1 MLTRSNIIAF
11 LAYSR
16 RWESKTKKIFQI
28 SKKLLKKCREVYS
41 NLKVTRR
48 HSPMGYNFFASPQ
61 HLLFRHQS
69 KYHKNLPAKNDP
81 NT

>member
-41 NLKVTRR
+41 NLKLGCNHVT
-48 HSPMGYNFFASPQ
+48 ASTCVPATCAKSDTSGSMAQ
-61 HLLFRHQS
+61 IN
-69 KYHKNLPAKNDP
+69 KNL
-81 NT
+81 

>member
-28 SKKLLKKCREVYS
+28 NKKLLKKCREVYS
-41 NLKVTRR
+41 NLKLILLLCGESAIEVYCYLKRIR
-48 HSPMGYNFFASPQ
+48 ELRNAYNEYRK
-61 HLLFRHQS
+61 LTNE
-69 KYHKNLPAKNDP
+69 Y
-81 NT
+81 